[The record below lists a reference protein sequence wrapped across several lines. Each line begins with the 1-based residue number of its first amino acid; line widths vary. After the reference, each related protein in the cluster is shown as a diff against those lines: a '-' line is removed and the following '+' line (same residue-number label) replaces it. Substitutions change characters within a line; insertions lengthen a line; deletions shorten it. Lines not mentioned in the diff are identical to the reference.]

1 MAKKPTY
8 EELEQRVKELQLEA
22 NKLKHTEET
31 LKESEEKY
39 RSLVNSTNDSI
50 YLLDRDCTYL
60 FMNKE
65 HLSRLGVEK
74 EKVIGRNYS
83 EFHSEDDSKDFAEKV
98 EKVFKTGKSLSYE
111 YGSQR
116 DGRYFIR
123 TLSPVKDLDGRTVS
137 ITVVSK
143 NITERKQY
151 EDALRKTR
159 NYLENLIN
167 YANAPIIVWDPG
179 KRIDRFNHAF
189 ERLTGYK
196 GEEVIGKKLD
206 MLFPETSQGESLSKI
221 ENTLKGE
228 FWESVEIPILCKDG
242 NTRIALWN
250 SANIY
255 AEDGKTLLATIA
267 QGQDITERK
276 QAEKALIGRE
286 KELETKTQNLEEL
299 NNALKVLLKKRD
311 EDKVELEE
319 KILSNVKELIFPY
332 IRILKKSQL
341 ADRQMG
347 LLGIVESNLN
357 EIIAPFSRQLSS
369 KYSNLT
375 PNEIQVAGLVKE
387 GKTTKEIAYL
397 LNSATE
403 TIAFHRK
410 NLRKKLGLRNKKSNL
425 RSYLLSLP

>member
-1 MAKKPTY
+1 MRIKHL
-8 EELEQRVKELQLEA
+8 LEKLFQRAGPYAGIESIEKRLRDNSFLVVLDGDSFLGILTPSDIIESPHQLVIDCVHDRPCVDPDQDIESVLMLMKEA
-22 NKLKHTEET
+22 
-31 LKESEEKY
+31 
-39 RSLVNSTNDSI
+39 RNSV
-50 YLLDRDCTYL
+50 LP
-60 FMNKE
+60 
-65 HLSRLGVEK
+65 
-74 EKVIGRNYS
+74 
-83 EFHSEDDSKDFAEKV
+83 
-98 EKVFKTGKSLSYE
+98 VFKGDEFIGVVTQAAITDYLSE
-111 YGSQR
+111 YR
-116 DGRYFIR
+116 NELKRVIFER
-123 TLSPVKDLDGRTVS
+123 TAELAKANEQLKREIED
-137 ITVVSK
+137 
-143 NITERKQY
+143 RKRA
-151 EDALRKTR
+151 EEGLRETSD
-159 NYLENLIN
+159 YLENLIN
-167 YANAPIIVWDPG
+167 YANAPIIVWDPE